1 MVGVGDLNR
10 DHHEDLV
17 IVTAQNTAILL
28 GKGNGSF
35 TQVGTLQTGLGLG
48 TAVNFGSGIIP
59 SALYVGDLNHD
70 GNPDIALTSSSST
83 QEVAVY
89 NGNGNGTFT
98 SPKIFNLA
106 SVFNSFGQ
114 WSIFGDFNRDGHLD
128 VLSAS
133 ISAGYTIAYG
143 NSSGGFT
150 AAPITQTPNPGSI
163 AKGDFNRDGIEDV
176 AVVDE
181 PLCATCGAS
190 VRIFRGTGKGYL
202 QAPTTYSIPV
212 SKGMIAVGDVNGDGK
227 LDVVVARNP
236 QLINSGGA
244 SNSSAPDLA
253 VLLGRGDGTLEP
265 AQGYHLLGAPA
276 STTFSSSAYLIDVN
290 HDGKLDLVGDWGT
303 ALGEGIAFRNA
314 GQHRRARSWRL
325 HWRRYARPCD
335 RHQHVFLGISE
346 LHHTL
351 LHRYTLRKRQ
361 WLISNHQPAIGGRRD
376 RQRQHRQS

>member
-1 MVGVGDLNR
+1 M
-10 DHHEDLV
+10 
-17 IVTAQNTAILL
+17 
-28 GKGNGSF
+28 
-35 TQVGTLQTGLGLG
+35 
-48 TAVNFGSGIIP
+48 
-59 SALYVGDLNHD
+59 
-70 GNPDIALTSSSST
+70 
-83 QEVAVY
+83 
-89 NGNGNGTFT
+89 
-98 SPKIFNLA
+98 
-106 SVFNSFGQ
+106 FNSFGQ
-114 WSIFGDFNRDGHLD
+114 WAIFGDFNRDGHLD